1 MRKFNYHVEVEING
15 QWVHAYVET
24 LTQAKALLTALM
36 SSKEE
41 IVDNSIFLSK
51 DATDEARAEFDAY
64 YKQSIKDALASF
76 TV

>member
-15 QWVHAYVET
+15 SWVHAHVQT
-24 LTQAKALLTALM
+24 LAEAQALLTALM

-41 IVDNSIFLSK
+41 IVDNSIFLNK

-76 TV
+76 AV